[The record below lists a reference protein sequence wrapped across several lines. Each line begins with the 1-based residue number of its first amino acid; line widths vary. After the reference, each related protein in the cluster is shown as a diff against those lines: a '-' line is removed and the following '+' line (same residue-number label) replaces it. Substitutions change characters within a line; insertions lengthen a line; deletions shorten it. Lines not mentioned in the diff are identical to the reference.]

1 MTLAQILL
9 FLPAAAIVAVSPGAN
24 NLLAFANGSRRGLL
38 PAVVALSGR
47 CMAFVVMVAMV
58 IVGLGALLEAFEPAF
73 LIIKWA
79 GVLYLAYLGVK
90 MMIGRDF
97 HEEITTGLAQ
107 PVDPYLVRREFMTAM
122 TNPKAILLF
131 TAFVPQFIGSGAGA
145 SASFTAQFVVFS
157 AIYIGIEFV
166 AAIGWALAGSLIRSL
181 HPSERKL
188 SIFNRVMGVIMLG
201 AAALMAT
208 TRRT

>member
-47 CMAFVVMVAMV
+47 CMAFVLMVAMV
-58 IVGLGALLEAFEPAF
+58 IVGLGALLEASEPAF

-90 MMIGRDF
+90 MMLGRDF
-97 HEEITTGLAQ
+97 HGEITTGLAQ
-107 PVDPYLVRREFMTAM
+107 PVDPFLVRREFMTAM

-131 TAFVPQFIGSGAGA
+131 TAFVPQFIGSGAGE
-145 SASFTAQFVVFS
+145 SFTAQFVVFS

-201 AAALMAT
+201 AAALLAT